1 MYIDDGAAGAVAPPP
16 PPHNTQ
22 TRFGAENSC

>member
-16 PPHNTQ
+16 LPNTQ

>member
-16 PPHNTQ
+16 PPNTQ

>member
-1 MYIDDGAAGAVAPPP
+1 MYIDDGAAGEVAPPP
-16 PPHNTQ
+16 LSNTQ